1 MVKPARKRSASPDR
15 TPLTRQAIALAA
27 LELID
32 QEGLENCSMRRLGA
46 KLGVEAMAL
55 YHHFPSKGD
64 LLDAVMEQLLD
75 EIEVPPRE
83 GMPPLER
90 LRALVTNYHGA
101 ALRHPPAF
109 ILLAARRFNTEKAFA
124 FYEVILEMFAD
135 LGFDAQQAARWF
147 RLIGNFASGAGMADV
162 ASRERIADATP
173 LHLERDPEQ
182 IAFPRVRAIAPHLTV
197 QNLDA
202 VFEFGLDVLFEALAE
217 AAPGLK
223 GSGRQKR

>member
-1 MVKPARKRSASPDR
+1 MAKPTRKRSASPGR
-15 TPLTRQAIALAA
+15 TPLARQTIALAA

-90 LRALVTNYHGA
+90 LRALVTSYRGA

-173 LHLERDPEQ
+173 LHLERDPER

-202 VFEFGLDVLFEALAE
+202 VFEFGLDVLFEALAK
-217 AAPGLK
+217 AAPELK
-223 GSGRQKR
+223 GPGRRKR